1 MNFKTNSKQFIK
13 ANKSSNLASVFSFLK
28 SALCI
33 AIIFCSTLTVQSSE
47 NSDSEPLKSKKT
59 PVPELSKKDRAST
72 INSGDTIVFDYSQAV
87 FVNGNLKFPVSII
100 TDDPD
105 VFAVD
110 FSFRF
115 NNVDFTYDTVL
126 NTFNLTELDG
136 FFNTT
141 DLKLRVSS
149 FDLDVLPN
157 NTNLMTLSFNTTST
171 EFCALNPN
179 DILVY
184 LNGFPCSYKVIG
196 CLNVPANAGFD
207 QEICAESTFLT
218 ANSIFAGT
226 ASWSVISGSG
236 TFANPNQPA
245 TSVSGLS
252 AGANVFRWTFP
263 ANSNTPETSDD
274 VIIIRN
280 LPPSIAVAGEDYAD
294 CGNSTT
300 LPAEIPTNGTGAWTL
315 LPGSPAGTIQDFTNP
330 NSIFTYTLP
339 GFYELEWRTSSD
351 NCPESVDTIKIE
363 KLESANA
370 GADIF
375 VCESQATLTAI
386 PSTTYSG
393 YWSVVSGTGIFVNS
407 TSASTNVSGL
417 APGENIFSWT
427 LSGSNCPEDSTDLL
441 SVTLIELTEA
451 FAGADQSVCGDSAL
465 LGALNPTNGT
475 GIWTSVN
482 TSVIFADATNYQT
495 TVSNLSFGVDT
506 LIWTTTNSICS
517 SVDTVFITSFEQ
529 TSLAEAGEDQPVC
542 GNNAQLLAVSPTIG
556 TGIWSSV
563 NSSLIFADATNYQT
577 TVSNLSLGVDT
588 LIWIIT
594 NGACS
599 SIDTV
604 NVTSIELPVAIAG
617 VDQTV
622 CGDSALLEAVNP
634 TIGSGIWSSINASV
648 IFTDTTNYQTSVSN
662 LSFGVDTLIW
672 TTTNSICT
680 AVDTVIITSIEPIQ
694 ASAGVDQTVCGA
706 SAQLEA
712 VNPTIGSGIWT
723 SLNSSIIITEPT
735 NPISAVSN
743 LSLGV
748 DTLIWTITNSVCTSV
763 DTVIIT
769 SIEVPAANAGVDQ
782 IICGDS
788 ALLAAVNPAIG
799 NGIWSSVNASVI
811 FADATNYQTTVSNL
825 SFGADTLIWTVTNG
839 TCTSIDSVF
848 ITSNILLVANA
859 GEDQTNCGNSTILAA
874 SIPEN
879 GTGIWTSLNSSIII
893 AEPTNPLSAV
903 SNLTIGVD
911 TLIWTTTI
919 GICTSVDSVFIT
931 SLVQP
936 QAFAGLDT
944 VICAS
949 QQPLTIPISITGSNN
964 WTWTALLGNAAIDD
978 ELSLFPSF
986 SDMSLGQN
994 SFELLAKNG
1003 ECGAYDT
1010 LNIFVYDN
1018 ESEFCNT
1025 RPIFIPEGFSPNGD
1039 GSYDVFAILNL
1050 NGLNANVQIYNR
1062 WGNLVY
1068 SNENYQNDWTG
1079 IANQGLVVYGEELPA
1094 GTYFYIIQIE
1104 GEAEPRK
1111 DYLTLWR

>member
-1 MNFKTNSKQFIK
+1 MIFKTTSKQFIK
-13 ANKSSNLASVFSFLK
+13 ESKSSNLASVFSFFK
-28 SALCI
+28 FALCI
-33 AIIFCSTLTVQSSE
+33 AIIFCSTLTVQSAE
-47 NSDSEPLKSKKT
+47 NSVFEPLKNKKT

-72 INSGDTIVFDYSQAV
+72 INSGDTVVFDYSQAV
-87 FVNGNLKFPVSII
+87 FTNGNLKFPVSII

-105 VFAVD
+105 VYALD
-110 FSFRF
+110 FQFRF
-115 NNVDFTYDTVL
+115 NNVDFTFDTVL
-126 NTFNLTELDG
+126 NTYNLTDLNG
-136 FFNTT
+136 FYNPT
-141 DLKLRVSS
+141 DLKLRVTS
-149 FDLDVLPN
+149 FNLDVLPN
-157 NTNLMTLSFNTTST
+157 NTNLVTLSFNTTST
-171 EFCALNPN
+171 QFCALNPY
-179 DILVY
+179 DFLVL
-184 LNGFPCSYKVIG
+184 LNGEPCSYKVIG
-196 CLNVPANAGFD
+196 CLNVPANAGLD
-207 QEICAESTFLT
+207 QTICAESTFLT

-263 ANSNTPETSDD
+263 ANSNTPETFDE
-274 VIIIRN
+274 VTIFRN
-280 LPPSIAVAGEDYAD
+280 LPPSIAVAGDDYTD
-294 CGNSTT
+294 CSNSTT

-315 LPGSPAGTIQDFTNP
+315 LPGNPAGSIQDFTNP
-330 NSIFTYTLP
+330 NSLFTFTIP

-351 NCPESVDTIKIE
+351 DCPESVDTIKIE

-375 VCESQATLTAI
+375 VCENQTTLTAI
-386 PSTTYSG
+386 PSLTYSG
-393 YWSVVSGTGIFVNS
+393 YWSVVSGTGVFEDS
-407 TSASTNVSGL
+407 TSATTNISGL
-417 APGENIFSWT
+417 APGENVFSWT
-427 LSGSNCPEDSTDLL
+427 LSGSNCPDDSTDLV
-441 SVTLIELTEA
+441 SVTLIELTES
-451 FAGADQSVCGDSAL
+451 FAGVDQSVCGDSAL

-482 TSVIFADATNYQT
+482 ASVVFADVTNYQT

-506 LIWTTTNSICS
+506 LIWTTTNGICS

-529 TSLAEAGEDQPVC
+529 TSLAEAGEDQTVC
-542 GNNAQLLAVSPTIG
+542 GNSVQLEAVSPTIG

-563 NSSLIFADATNYQT
+563 NSSVIFADAANYQT

-594 NGACS
+594 NGVCS
-599 SIDTV
+599 
-604 NVTSIELPVAIAG
+604 
-617 VDQTV
+617 
-622 CGDSALLEAVNP
+622 
-634 TIGSGIWSSINASV
+634 
-648 IFTDTTNYQTSVSN
+648 
-662 LSFGVDTLIW
+662 
-672 TTTNSICT
+672 
-680 AVDTVIITSIEPIQ
+680 
-694 ASAGVDQTVCGA
+694 
-706 SAQLEA
+706 
-712 VNPTIGSGIWT
+712 
-723 SLNSSIIITEPT
+723 
-735 NPISAVSN
+735 
-743 LSLGV
+743 
-748 DTLIWTITNSVCTSV
+748 
-763 DTVIIT
+763 
-769 SIEVPAANAGVDQ
+769 
-782 IICGDS
+782 
-788 ALLAAVNPAIG
+788 
-799 NGIWSSVNASVI
+799 
-811 FADATNYQTTVSNL
+811 
-825 SFGADTLIWTVTNG
+825 
-839 TCTSIDSVF
+839 
-848 ITSNILLVANA
+848 
-859 GEDQTNCGNSTILAA
+859 
-874 SIPEN
+874 
-879 GTGIWTSLNSSIII
+879 
-893 AEPTNPLSAV
+893 
-903 SNLTIGVD
+903 
-911 TLIWTTTI
+911 
-919 GICTSVDSVFIT
+919 SVDSVIIT

-964 WTWTALLGNAAIDD
+964 WTWTALLGNAAIDN

-1003 ECGAYDT
+1003 DCGAYDT